1 MRASM
6 EQYISNMKRARAEP
20 LVLTSQKKTNSI
32 DSTSMKNENKSEN
45 KSENGSKNKRSHE
58 YENENENEAENEKLD
73 KVGNL
78 KRKEMMET
86 REKKE
91 KKDSIDSHNLTLFAL
106 YKNSGNCVRLRV
118 NGTLVPSYLLRRYAR
133 TFSRGQSSSSFPSS
147 LTNCPPRF
155 PNATTATST
164 SLPSHSA
171 PSSSSSSSSPSFS
184 TSSAFQTKKSG
195 GNKNENIPIGSFLLE
210 SCWALCKYFTVRTF
224 LAFL

>member
-1 MRASM
+1 
-6 EQYISNMKRARAEP
+6 MKRARAEP

-32 DSTSMKNENKSEN
+32 DSTSMKTENKTENKSEN
-45 KSENGSKNKRSHE
+45 KKSHE
-58 YENENENEAENEKLD
+58 YENENEVENERSD
-73 KVGNL
+73 KGGNL
-78 KRKEMMET
+78 KRKEVMET

-91 KKDSIDSHNLTLFAL
+91 KKDTIDSHNLTLFAL

-171 PSSSSSSSSPSFS
+171 PSSSSPSFS
-184 TSSAFQTKKSG
+184 TSSAFETKKSG

-210 SCWALCKYFTVRTF
+210 SCWALCKYFPVRTF
-224 LAFL
+224 IAHTLILQMSNFFDLIVS